1 MLRPTMLLA
10 VLCTATAAAAAAEPF
25 EFTSRA
31 AVGKAGEL
39 IGTPVETP
47 EGEDLGQVRDFAIDL
62 DSGRIAY
69 VVVSVGSFLIED
81 SLIAVDPGALQRAA
95 GDADRL
101 VIHADAATLRAAGR
115 FSSDD
120 WPLTAGV
127 TGTSP
132 EPTGQPDGGTATG
145 QDGPT
150 DRGRATISDGRK
162 TATLS
167 AGERRIQ
174 LIEPE
179 DPEAAADQAG
189 DAESADKAAQ
199 TSDAE
204 ADGAP
209 RRGPDTRFGRL
220 DRDGDGFLNR
230 AEIAHELS
238 RDDRFADIDR
248 DGDGVIDAAEFDRWQ
263 KGGGSADA
271 AQR

>member
-1 MLRPTMLLA
+1 MLRPTILLA
-10 VLCTATAAAAAAEPF
+10 ALCTATAAAAAAGPF

-39 IGTPVETP
+39 IGTRVETP

-62 DSGRIAY
+62 DTGRIAY

-127 TGTSP
+127 TGTPP
-132 EPTGQPDGGTATG
+132 EPTGQPDGGAASG
-145 QDGPT
+145 QGNPT

-179 DPEAAADQAG
+179 DPEPAADQAG
-189 DAESADKAAQ
+189 DAESAEKAAQ

-204 ADGAP
+204 
-209 RRGPDTRFGRL
+209 PDTRFGRL

-263 KGGGSADA
+263 KDGGSADA